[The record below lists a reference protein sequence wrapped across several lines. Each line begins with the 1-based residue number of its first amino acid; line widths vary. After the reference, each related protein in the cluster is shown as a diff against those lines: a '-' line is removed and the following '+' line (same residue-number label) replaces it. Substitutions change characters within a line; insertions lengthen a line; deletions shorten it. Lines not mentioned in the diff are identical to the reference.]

1 MHNKTFNKKNGIFLV
16 PWNDKDAVS
25 EISNTHA
32 DLSNTSV
39 KQWNPNTETFIKLVF
54 PNCNTEYKR
63 HIAEVDSLDSLVCA
77 YGIDVCRKK

>member
-1 MHNKTFNKKNGIFLV
+1 MHNKTLNKKNGIFLV
-16 PWNDKDAVS
+16 PWNDKDAVT
-25 EISNTHA
+25 EISNIHA

-39 KQWNPNTETFIKLVF
+39 KLWNPNTEAFIKLVF
-54 PNCNTEYKR
+54 PNCNTEYER